1 MSIQRNTSASR
12 TLSSSLLHT
21 VLLTILFTAL
31 GVSLP
36 VIFHRLGIAAIR
48 FSPMHFPVLLSSL
61 LLGPVSGLI
70 VGIFSVLFSMMIT
83 GMPVLF
89 PTGIAMLF
97 ELAAYGISASL
108 LQKKLFP
115 MKKNYLSFLASLV
128 IAMIAGRLV
137 HGLVQY
143 ILTLFTSS
151 EYSLLKFWN
160 GCFTVSFPGIVLQ
173 IVLLPFLALA
183 VSKSG
188 LFEEKK

>member
-1 MSIQRNTSASR
+1 MSIQRNTAASR
-12 TLSSSLLHT
+12 TLSSSLLQT

-70 VGIFSVLFSMMIT
+70 VGIFSVLFSMMLT

-173 IVLLPFLALA
+173 IVLLPLLALA
-183 VSKSG
+183 VFKAG

>member
-1 MSIQRNTSASR
+1 MSIQRNTAASR

>member
-1 MSIQRNTSASR
+1 MSIQRNTAASR

-70 VGIFSVLFSMMIT
+70 VGIFSVLFSMMLT

>member
-1 MSIQRNTSASR
+1 MSIQRNTAASR
-12 TLSSSLLHT
+12 SFSSSLLQS

-70 VGIFSVLFSMMIT
+70 VGIFSVLFSMMLT

-173 IVLLPFLALA
+173 IVLLPLLALA

>member
-1 MSIQRNTSASR
+1 MSIQRNTAASR

-173 IVLLPFLALA
+173 IVLLPLLALA